1 MEKFIKWFQK
11 NGVLKILASFGL
23 LFLIC
28 WLFDITN
35 WNIFRYLIWLPGAYL
50 IVAWVTMVIDL
61 SIRIYWERYHKKH
74 DTFSN
79 KK

>member
-11 NGVLKILASFGL
+11 NGILKILASFGL

-61 SIRIYWERYHKKH
+61 SIRIYWERY
-74 DTFSN
+74 N
-79 KK
+79 KKNNVFGDQK